1 MTLRSVRLSW
11 IVAVAAAVAVVALG
25 ASWLFGGDDAYAVD
39 VAMPDAANLAGGGR
53 VTIDGFDVGS
63 IEGIEVRDGQALVRA
78 SVDDEHA
85 PLPVGTTASIEY
97 RALLGERVLV
107 LHVPESAPPATIPDG
122 GLITG
127 AARVDLDQL
136 LAALDE
142 PTRAQIS
149 SLVPQSAAL
158 LDGRE
163 GDINASL
170 VAAGPTVDALGE
182 VLAAIGQDGPLL
194 AQLLD
199 DLQAIGATVT
209 ERRADVDATVGGLTD
224 AIEAAA
230 NRRSELGTA
239 LEDLDDTAATATD
252 VLERVPGTVDA
263 VDPLLTELRPVVDQL
278 PGVAAD
284 LRPLLAD
291 LRPAVG
297 QLEPALAN
305 LGIVLEQAPALLDL
319 SSSFLP
325 TLAGGVDDLAPAVD
339 FLRPY
344 APELVGWISNWGGA
358 AAGYD
363 ANGHYL
369 RINVKYGSTSA
380 VIVPGELGP
389 FLGDIPGLGADPY
402 REPGTIVDE
411 PWTDANGDPVR

>member
-1 MTLRSVRLSW
+1 MGARSTRLPW
-11 IVAVAAAVAVVALG
+11 IIAAIAAVAVVVLG
-25 ASWLFGGDDAYAVD
+25 ATWLLGGDDAYAVE

-53 VTIDGFDVGS
+53 VTIDGFDVGK
-63 IEGIEVRDGQALVRA
+63 IEGIDVRDGQALVRA
-78 SVDDEHA
+78 SVDDAHS

-107 LHVPESAPPATIPDG
+107 LHLPETAPPAMIPDG

-136 LAALDE
+136 LSALDE
-142 PTRAQIS
+142 PTRAQLN

-163 GDINASL
+163 DDVNASL

-182 VLAAIGQDGPLL
+182 ILAAIGQDGPLL

-199 DLQAIGATVT
+199 DLQAISSTVT
-209 ERRADVDATVGGLTD
+209 ERRAEVDDTVGGLTD

-230 NRRSELGTA
+230 DRRTELGVA
-239 LEDLDDTAATATD
+239 LEDLDDTAATATA
-252 VLERVPGTVDA
+252 VLDRVPGTVDA

-344 APELVGWISNWGGA
+344 APELIGWMSNWGGSA
-358 AAGYD
+358 AAYD
-363 ANGHYL
+363 ANGRYVRL
-369 RINVKYGSTSA
+369 NVKYGA
-380 VIVPGELGP
+380 ANVVAVPGVLGP
-389 FLGDIPGLGADPY
+389 FLGDVPGLKSDLY
-402 REPGTIVDE
+402 REPGTLVDE